1 MAVKAILSHPTTTCL
16 YKIYLCLTLYGIAF
30 CRIFVKIIN
39 FKDMSK
45 EKSPAKESKK
55 EPTKT
60 LKEKREA
67 KKEKK
72 DKKKF

>member
-1 MAVKAILSHPTTTCL
+1 MAFKAILSHPTSTL
-16 YKIYLCLTLYGIAF
+16 QYKIYLCFTLYGNTF
-30 CRIFVKIIN
+30 CRIFVKILN
-39 FKDMSK
+39 FKNMSK